1 MTLELNGLA
10 VACIVGERPEER
22 LAPQKLRVDVAMD
35 IDDTAARTDCLA
47 DTVDYAHLAQLLR
60 DALVAEKQKMIER
73 AAKVALDAVLR
84 DGKGR
89 RATVKVTKSG
99 AVPHL
104 ESASA
109 TCCGGR

>member
-1 MTLELNGLA
+1 MTLKLNGID
-10 VACIVGERPEER
+10 VDCIIGERPEER
-22 LAPQKLRVDVAMD
+22 TRTQTLRVDVELEIPGRAAET
-35 IDDTAARTDCLA
+35 DDLA

-60 DALVAEKQKMIER
+60 DALVAEKPKMIER

-84 DGKGR
+84 DGKVR